1 MLLRESPGDGRP
13 EGISK
18 SESGSDGGAFGG
30 VVWFVGLSSLLITSR
45 SLFAADEELMCC
57 ELWVELNRESW

>member
-13 EGISK
+13 EGTSK

-30 VVWFVGLSSLLITSR
+30 VVGSVELSSLLIMSR

-57 ELWVELNRESW
+57 ELWVELKRENW